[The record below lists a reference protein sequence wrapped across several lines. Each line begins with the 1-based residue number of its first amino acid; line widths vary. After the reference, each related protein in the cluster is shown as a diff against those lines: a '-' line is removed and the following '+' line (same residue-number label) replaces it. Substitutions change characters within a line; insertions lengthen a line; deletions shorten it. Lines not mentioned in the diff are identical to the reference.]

1 MAKPIRSIPELQG
14 SEADL
19 FLKRMIKLESSRV
32 NSQQKKFAK
41 EIEKNMKLLV
51 VA

>member
-1 MAKPIRSIPELQG
+1 MAKPIKSIPELRG
-14 SEADL
+14 AEADL
-19 FLKRMIKLESSRV
+19 FLEKMIKLE
-32 NSQQKKFAK
+32 NSKITPRQKRFAR